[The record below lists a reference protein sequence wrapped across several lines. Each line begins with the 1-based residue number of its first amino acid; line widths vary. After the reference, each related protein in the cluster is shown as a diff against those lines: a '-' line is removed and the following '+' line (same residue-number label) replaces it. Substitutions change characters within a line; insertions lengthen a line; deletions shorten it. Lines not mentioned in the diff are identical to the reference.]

1 LYDDAVEGEQAMEE
15 SVSGFKTRGTWQEIV
30 EHGERITRA
39 LREADVDG
47 EAFEEWNEWRPK
59 SHERLGEDVNEKT
72 AAQASVGEGEGEKAG
87 KEPDEDLRTA
97 GERLSES
104 YDRVEKGDTERAVER
119 WQDSINYVA
128 RAADSAGRKALRAV
142 EDTVYRKVMTQLAPY
157 YFDNELVSANVQK
170 TARGGDEPQFIFEVN
185 VNDDELKT
193 AVSDRLAD
201 YESAVDRWHV
211 DTEKETE
218 VAEAVEGVEP
228 TASGE
233 ESKSTTN

>member
-1 LYDDAVEGEQAMEE
+1 MEE
-15 SVSGFKTRGTWQEIV
+15 SVSGFKRRGTWPEIV

-39 LREADVDG
+39 LRDAGADG
-47 EAFEEWNEWRPK
+47 EAFEEWDEWRPK
-59 SHERLGEDVNEKT
+59 SHERLGDDVNEKT
-72 AAQASVGEGEGEKAG
+72 AEQASVGEGEGEKAG
-87 KEPDEDLRTA
+87 KNPDEDLRTA
-97 GERLSES
+97 GEKLSES
-104 YDRVEKGDTERAVER
+104 YERAEQGDNEGAVER

-170 TARGGDEPQFIFEVN
+170 TARGGDEDEFIFEVN
-185 VNDDELKT
+185 VNDDELKA
-193 AVSDRLAD
+193 AVSERLAT
-201 YESAVDRWHV
+201 YEDSVDRWHV

-218 VAEAVEGVEP
+218 IAEAVEGVEP
-228 TASGE
+228 PVDGGG